1 MAVTITKYIE
11 ESTNGKIKDPSYAT
25 GWKRRVGTRMIEPRK
40 GRKAAQY
47 ETLYEEAPAPRRMR
61 YDDPGRDFKGGTI
74 TREIWADG
82 PVDLHMDEAEVEVV
96 VRALLTSRMLHLP
109 MYGEPIKPEQEI
121 ARMRIIG
128 LLTRIGVSLET
139 ALNP

>member
-40 GRKAAQY
+40 GRKAALY
-47 ETLYEEAPAPRRMR
+47 ETLYEEAPAPKRMR
-61 YDDPGRDFKGGTI
+61 YDDPDRDFKGGTV
-74 TREIWADG
+74 TREIHVDG
-82 PVDLHMDEAEVEVV
+82 PVDLHMDEAEVEIV
-96 VRALLTSRMLHLP
+96 VRALMTSRMLTLP
-109 MYGEPIKPEQEI
+109 MYGEPVKPEQEI
-121 ARMRIIG
+121 ARQRIIG

-139 ALNP
+139 ALNL